1 MPITALRLN
10 LKMSGKLRFARVT
23 GTKNIQLYPLN

>member
-1 MPITALRLN
+1 MPITALGLS

-23 GTKNIQLYPLN
+23 GTKSIQLCPLN